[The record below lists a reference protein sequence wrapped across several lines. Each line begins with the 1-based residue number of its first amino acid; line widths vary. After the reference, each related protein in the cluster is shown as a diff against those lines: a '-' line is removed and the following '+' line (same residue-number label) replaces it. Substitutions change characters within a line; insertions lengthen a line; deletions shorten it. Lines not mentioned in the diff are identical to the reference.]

1 MKQCSTKSSS
11 FALNSFNVS
20 LSKHLR
26 GEKKGAWMYPPT
38 WKLDFTRPLIR
49 IDYTLP
55 TQPPQAAL
63 SKLSKHFSLFKQ
75 ISKKCFK

>member
-20 LSKHLR
+20 LSKDLKE
-26 GEKKGAWMYPPT
+26 EKKGAWMCPLT

-55 TQPPQAAL
+55 TQAPQVAL
-63 SKLSKHFSLFKQ
+63 SKLSKHFPLFEQ
-75 ISKKCFK
+75 IFKKCLK